1 MKSTKILKNIGM
13 TLLLPVVTYL
23 FFFIITR
30 ATGNTSFGVGLDL
43 QTIIYTSVYSCL
55 ISQALTINLQTG
67 RFDFAIG
74 ATLVLATIIGGD
86 LGYKWGL
93 GAFGMLALVVIL
105 AALCGLVSGLVY
117 VILGLPPMVVSL
129 GLAMIYEAIGFMY
142 NNAKGVRLIGKMDY
156 LIFSK
161 FPNNIILMIIV
172 LIFLVIIYDYSKI
185 GYNRR
190 ALAGGQKIAVDVGIR
205 EKKNAVYCYVIAGI
219 LLGLAGCVYLSK
231 YGMISPETGLSSSQY
246 FMSAFLPMFIG
257 SIFGRYSSQPIAVF
271 MGAVVQAFLTSGLS
285 ALGASSSLM
294 TIINGLVVCAFLIY
308 SSNSYKLVKAKMFK
322 EKLEA
327 ADLARGI
334 SEKANQAG

>member
-1 MKSTKILKNIGM
+1 MKSKKILKNIGM
-13 TLLLPVVTYL
+13 TLLLPVATYL
-23 FFFIITR
+23 FFFILTR
-30 ATGNTSFGVGLDL
+30 ATGHTDFGVGMDL
-43 QTIIYTSVYSCL
+43 QTIIYTAVYSCL

-93 GAFGMLALVVIL
+93 GAFGMLGLVVVL

-161 FPNNIILMIIV
+161 FPNNVILMAIV
-172 LIFLVIIYDYSKI
+172 LFFLVIIYDYSKI

-190 ALAGGQKIAVDVGIR
+190 ALAGGQKISVDVGIR
-205 EKKNAVYCYVIAGI
+205 EKKNAVYCYVIAGV

-294 TIINGLVVCAFLIY
+294 TVINGLVVCAFLIY
-308 SSNSYKLVKAKMFK
+308 SSNSYKLVEAKMFK
-322 EKLEA
+322 QKMEA
-327 ADLARGI
+327 ANLASGI
-334 SEKANQAG
+334 AQKANQA

>member
-13 TLLLPVVTYL
+13 TLVLPVATYL
-23 FFFIITR
+23 FFFILTR
-30 ATGNTSFGVGLDL
+30 ITGNTGFGVGMDL
-43 QTIIYTSVYSCL
+43 QTIIYTAVYSCL

-105 AALCGLVSGLVY
+105 AALCGLISGLVY
-117 VILGLPPMVVSL
+117 VLLGLPPMVVSL

-161 FPNNIILMIIV
+161 FPNNVILIAIV
-172 LIFLVIIYDYSKI
+172 LVFLVIIYDYSKI

-190 ALAGGQKIAVDVGIR
+190 ALAGGQKISVDVGIR

-294 TIINGLVVCAFLIY
+294 TVINGLVVCAFLIY
-308 SSNSYKLVKAKMFK
+308 SSNSYKLVEAKMFK
-322 EKLEA
+322 EKMQRAEA
-327 ADLARGI
+327 ARGI
-334 SEKANQAG
+334 AQKAASQV

>member
-1 MKSTKILKNIGM
+1 MKTTKILKNIGM
-13 TLLLPVVTYL
+13 TLVLPVAVYL
-23 FFFIITR
+23 FFFILTR
-30 ATGNTSFGVGLDL
+30 VTGNTSFGVGLDL

-74 ATLVLATIIGGD
+74 ATLVLATIVGAD

-93 GAFGMLALVVIL
+93 GAFGMLALVTLI
-105 AALCGLVSGLVY
+105 AAVLGLISGLVY

-129 GLAMIYEAIGFMY
+129 GLAMIYEAIGFIY
-142 NNAKGVRLIGKMDY
+142 NNAKGVRLLGKMDY

-161 FPNNIILMIIV
+161 FPNNIILMVIV
-172 LIFLVIIYDYSKI
+172 LILLVILYDYSKI

-190 ALAGGQKIAVDVGIR
+190 ALAGGQKISVDVGIK
-205 EKKNAVYCYVIAGI
+205 EKKNAVYCYVIAGA

-231 YGMISPETGLSSSQY
+231 YGMISPETGLSSSSY

-257 SIFGRYSSQPIAVF
+257 NIFGKYSSQPIAVF

-285 ALGASSSLM
+285 AMGVSNSVM
-294 TIINGLVVCAFLIY
+294 TVINGLVVCIFLIY
-308 SSNSYKLVKAKMFK
+308 SCNSYKLVEARMFK
-322 EKLEA
+322 EKLE
-327 ADLARGI
+327 
-334 SEKANQAG
+334 KANLLRQKQ

>member
-1 MKSTKILKNIGM
+1 MKSKKILKNIGM
-13 TLLLPVVTYL
+13 TLLLPVATYL
-23 FFFIITR
+23 FFFILTR
-30 ATGNTSFGVGLDL
+30 ATGHTDFGVGLDL
-43 QTIIYTSVYSCL
+43 QTIIYTAVYSCL

-74 ATLVLATIIGGD
+74 ATLVLSTIIGGD

-93 GAFGMLALVVIL
+93 GAFGMLGLVVVL

-161 FPNNIILMIIV
+161 FPNNVILMAIV
-172 LIFLVIIYDYSKI
+172 LFFLVIIYDYSKI

-190 ALAGGQKIAVDVGIR
+190 ALAGGQKISVDVGIR
-205 EKKNAVYCYVIAGI
+205 EKKNAVYCYVIAGV

-294 TIINGLVVCAFLIY
+294 TVINGLVVCAFLIY
-308 SSNSYKLVKAKMFK
+308 SSNSYKLVEAKMFK
-322 EKLEA
+322 QKMEA
-327 ADLARGI
+327 ANLASGI
-334 SEKANQAG
+334 AQKANQA

>member
-13 TLLLPVVTYL
+13 TLVLPVATYL
-23 FFFIITR
+23 FFFILTR
-30 ATGNTSFGVGLDL
+30 ITGNTGFGVGMDL
-43 QTIIYTSVYSCL
+43 QTIIYTAVYSCL

-105 AALCGLVSGLVY
+105 AALCGLISGLVY
-117 VILGLPPMVVSL
+117 VLLGLPPMVVSL

-161 FPNNIILMIIV
+161 FPNNVILIAIV
-172 LIFLVIIYDYSKI
+172 LVFLVIIYDYSKI

-190 ALAGGQKIAVDVGIR
+190 ALAGGQKISVDVGIR

-231 YGMISPETGLSSSQY
+231 YGMISPETGLSSAQY

-294 TIINGLVVCAFLIY
+294 TVINGLVVCAFLIY
-308 SSNSYKLVKAKMFK
+308 SSNSYKLVEAKMFK
-322 EKLEA
+322 EKMQRAEA
-327 ADLARGI
+327 ARGI
-334 SEKANQAG
+334 AQKAASQV

>member
-1 MKSTKILKNIGM
+1 MKANKLVKNIGM
-13 TLLLPVVTYL
+13 TLLLPVATYL
-23 FFFIITR
+23 FFFILTR
-30 ATGNTSFGVGLDL
+30 ITGNTTFGVGLDL

-55 ISQALTINLQTG
+55 ISQALSLNLQTG

-74 ATLVLATIIGGD
+74 STLVLSTIIGGD
-86 LGYKWGL
+86 LAYKWGL
-93 GAFGMLALVVIL
+93 GAFGMLACVTLL
-105 AALCGLVSGLVY
+105 AAICGLVSGLVY

-129 GLAMIYEAIGFMY
+129 GIAMIYEAIGFMY
-142 NNAKGVRLIGKMDY
+142 NNAKGLRLIGKMDY

-172 LIFLVIIYDYSKI
+172 LILLVIVYDYSKI

-205 EKKNAVYCYVIAGI
+205 EKKNAVYCYVIAGA

-231 YGMISPETGLSSSQY
+231 YGMISPETGLSSSSY

-285 ALGASSSLM
+285 ALGASSSVM
-294 TIINGLVVCAFLIY
+294 TVINGLVVCVFLIY
-308 SSNSYKLVKAKMFK
+308 SSNSYKLVEAKMFK
-322 EKLEA
+322 EKMEKA
-327 ADLARGI
+327 NMARGI
-334 SEKANQAG
+334 AAKANQN

>member
-1 MKSTKILKNIGM
+1 MKSKKILKNIGM
-13 TLLLPVVTYL
+13 TLLLPVATYL
-23 FFFIITR
+23 FFFILTR
-30 ATGNTSFGVGLDL
+30 ATGHTDFGVGMDL
-43 QTIIYTSVYSCL
+43 QTIIYTAVYSCL

-74 ATLVLATIIGGD
+74 ATLVLSTIIGGD
-86 LGYKWGL
+86 RGYKWGL
-93 GAFGMLALVVIL
+93 GAFGMLGLVVVL

-161 FPNNIILMIIV
+161 FPNNVILMAIV
-172 LIFLVIIYDYSKI
+172 LFFLVIIYDYSKI

-190 ALAGGQKIAVDVGIR
+190 ALAGGQKISVDVGIR
-205 EKKNAVYCYVIAGI
+205 EKKNAVYCYVIAGV

-294 TIINGLVVCAFLIY
+294 TVINGLVVCAFLIY
-308 SSNSYKLVKAKMFK
+308 SSNSYKLVEAKMFK
-322 EKLEA
+322 QKMEA
-327 ADLARGI
+327 ANLASGI
-334 SEKANQAG
+334 AQKANQA